1 MKQRSIK
8 EKEQLVLY
16 PKERSIHIFV
26 ISPVSLK
33 ICDRG
38 HQLHMLSIRTT
49 QQRKTETERLLNIE
63 ASEDEYSYAHHEAVC
78 CEN

>member
-8 EKEQLVLY
+8 EKKQLVLY

-26 ISPVSLK
+26 ISLVSLK

-38 HQLHMLSIRTT
+38 HQLHMLPIRTT
-49 QQRKTETERLLNIE
+49 QQRKAESERMLNIE
-63 ASEDEYSYAHHEAVC
+63 ASLVEYSYTHHEALYY
-78 CEN
+78 EN